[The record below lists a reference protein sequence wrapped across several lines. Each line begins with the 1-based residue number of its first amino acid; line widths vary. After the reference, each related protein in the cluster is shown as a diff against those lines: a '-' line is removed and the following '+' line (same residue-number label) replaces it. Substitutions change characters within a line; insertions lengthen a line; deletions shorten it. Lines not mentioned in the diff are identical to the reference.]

1 MVKNVSNIHGGIVW
15 MWSDN
20 KCSKLEQKLGT
31 FIINIIIMISD
42 KENREQEKKRVKRAK
57 LLQNINMSDAII
69 GEPVIDCGYNNEVY
83 KTNGTLPPPV

>member
-1 MVKNVSNIHGGIVW
+1 
-15 MWSDN
+15 
-20 KCSKLEQKLGT
+20 
-31 FIINIIIMISD
+31 MISE
-42 KENREQEKKRVKRAK
+42 KENRESKEQEKKRVKRAK